1 MLTASADRRFA
12 ASSKEVRVR
21 VEASK
26 KRLMTVLPR
35 RAGTFFIDLADTSLN
50 DSAVSRIVVIS
61 STDSS
66 LIPKRSFRLNGIS
79 VALRVQDPAQGS
91 CTEHHGLISLHNN
104 HLFVFVIVLQHHFD
118 YFVVGRLNIFADI
131 VC

>member
-1 MLTASADRRFA
+1 MFTASAERRFA

-35 RAGTFFIDLADTSLN
+35 RAGTFLIDLADTSLN

-61 STDSS
+61 STDNS
-66 LIPKRSFRLNGIS
+66 LIPKRSFLVNGIS
-79 VALRVQDPAQGS
+79 VALRVQDPSRGS
-91 CTEHHGLISLHNN
+91 YTEHHGFILSP
-104 HLFVFVIVLQHHFD
+104 QQ
-118 YFVVGRLNIFADI
+118 
-131 VC
+131 